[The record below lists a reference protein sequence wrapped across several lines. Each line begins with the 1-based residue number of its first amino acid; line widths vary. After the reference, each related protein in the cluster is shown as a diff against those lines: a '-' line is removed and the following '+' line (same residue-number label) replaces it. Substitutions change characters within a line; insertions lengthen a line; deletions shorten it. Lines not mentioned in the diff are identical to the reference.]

1 MLQIQS
7 LKKGTGR
14 VILPNIEQ
22 VENLRQ
28 ESEVLCPGFPAFL
41 TSGFCFSLVYL
52 ASLKNPFGRKLITN
66 G

>member
-22 VENLRQ
+22 VKNLRQ
-28 ESEVLCPGFPAFL
+28 ESEVLCPGFPCIPDFWFL
-41 TSGFCFSLVYL
+41 FF
-52 ASLKNPFGRKLITN
+52 R
-66 G
+66 